1 MLETTNKLIEEMDE
15 LKKMVMTEVIH
26 GNIDID
32 IEDMSEIKFLMKSFK
47 ALNLSMRL
55 MKEQAE
61 KDNEEE
67 SKDRDSVLSMFA
79 KKAEGKETKGIGE
92 IEDE

>member
-1 MLETTNKLIEEMDE
+1 MLETTNRLIEEMDE

-61 KDNEEE
+61 KLDSMEEKLDKLL
-67 SKDRDSVLSMFA
+67 SK
-79 KKAEGKETKGIGE
+79 
-92 IEDE
+92 

>member
-1 MLETTNKLIEEMDE
+1 MGTPSFEEF
-15 LKKMVMTEVIH
+15 V
-26 GNIDID
+26 
-32 IEDMSEIKFLMKSFK
+32 S
-47 ALNLSMRL
+47 

>member
-55 MKEQAE
+55 MK
-61 KDNEEE
+61 
-67 SKDRDSVLSMFA
+67 DRQKNLIRW
-79 KKAEGKETKGIGE
+79 KKNSINYCRSNNKETE
-92 IEDE
+92 S

>member
-1 MLETTNKLIEEMDE
+1 MLETSNKLIEEMDE

-61 KDNEEE
+61 KLDSMEEKLDKLL
-67 SKDRDSVLSMFA
+67 SK
-79 KKAEGKETKGIGE
+79 
-92 IEDE
+92 

>member
-61 KDNEEE
+61 KLDSMEEKLDKLL
-67 SKDRDSVLSMFA
+67 SK
-79 KKAEGKETKGIGE
+79 
-92 IEDE
+92 

>member
-1 MLETTNKLIEEMDE
+1 MLETTNELIEEMDE

-61 KDNEEE
+61 KLDSMEEKLDKLL
-67 SKDRDSVLSMFA
+67 SK
-79 KKAEGKETKGIGE
+79 
-92 IEDE
+92 

>member
-15 LKKMVMTEVIH
+15 LKKMVMTEVVN

-47 ALNLSMRL
+47 TLNLSMRL
-55 MKEQAE
+55 MKEQAYKLDSMEE
-61 KDNEEE
+61 KLDRLL
-67 SKDRDSVLSMFA
+67 SK
-79 KKAEGKETKGIGE
+79 
-92 IEDE
+92 

>member
-26 GNIDID
+26 GNIDIDID

-61 KDNEEE
+61 KLDSMEEKLDKLL
-67 SKDRDSVLSMFA
+67 SK
-79 KKAEGKETKGIGE
+79 
-92 IEDE
+92 

>member
-55 MKEQAE
+55 KKEQAE
-61 KDNEEE
+61 KLDSMEEKLDKLL
-67 SKDRDSVLSMFA
+67 SK
-79 KKAEGKETKGIGE
+79 
-92 IEDE
+92 

>member
-61 KDNEEE
+61 KLDSMEE
-67 SKDRDSVLSMFA
+67 KLDKLLSR
-79 KKAEGKETKGIGE
+79 
-92 IEDE
+92 

>member
-47 ALNLSMRL
+47 ALNLSLRL

-61 KDNEEE
+61 KLDSMEEKLDKLL
-67 SKDRDSVLSMFA
+67 SK
-79 KKAEGKETKGIGE
+79 
-92 IEDE
+92 

>member
-15 LKKMVMTEVIH
+15 LKKMVMTEVVN

-47 ALNLSMRL
+47 ALYLSMRL
-55 MKEQAE
+55 MKEQAYKLDSMEE
-61 KDNEEE
+61 KLDRLL
-67 SKDRDSVLSMFA
+67 SK
-79 KKAEGKETKGIGE
+79 
-92 IEDE
+92 

>member
-15 LKKMVMTEVIH
+15 LKKMVMTEAIH
-26 GNIDID
+26 GYIDID

-61 KDNEEE
+61 KLDSMEEKLDKLL
-67 SKDRDSVLSMFA
+67 SK
-79 KKAEGKETKGIGE
+79 
-92 IEDE
+92 

>member
-15 LKKMVMTEVIH
+15 LKKMVMTEVVN
-26 GNIDID
+26 GNID

-55 MKEQAE
+55 MKEQAYKLDSMEE
-61 KDNEEE
+61 KLDRLL
-67 SKDRDSVLSMFA
+67 SK
-79 KKAEGKETKGIGE
+79 
-92 IEDE
+92 

>member
-61 KDNEEE
+61 KLD
-67 SKDRDSVLSMFA
+67 
-79 KKAEGKETKGIGE
+79 
-92 IEDE
+92 

>member
-15 LKKMVMTEVIH
+15 LNKMVMTEVIH

-61 KDNEEE
+61 KLDSMEEKLDKLL
-67 SKDRDSVLSMFA
+67 SK
-79 KKAEGKETKGIGE
+79 
-92 IEDE
+92 

>member
-61 KDNEEE
+61 KLDSMEEKLDKLLSKQSLINNKKTE
-67 SKDRDSVLSMFA
+67 S
-79 KKAEGKETKGIGE
+79 
-92 IEDE
+92 

>member
-15 LKKMVMTEVIH
+15 LKKMAMTEVIH

-61 KDNEEE
+61 KLDSMEEKLDKLL
-67 SKDRDSVLSMFA
+67 SK
-79 KKAEGKETKGIGE
+79 
-92 IEDE
+92 

>member
-61 KDNEEE
+61 KLDSMEEKLVKLL
-67 SKDRDSVLSMFA
+67 SK
-79 KKAEGKETKGIGE
+79 
-92 IEDE
+92 

>member
-1 MLETTNKLIEEMDE
+1 MLETTTKLIEEMDE
-15 LKKMVMTEVIH
+15 LKKMVMTEVVN

-55 MKEQAE
+55 MKEQAYKLDSMEE
-61 KDNEEE
+61 KLDRLL
-67 SKDRDSVLSMFA
+67 SK
-79 KKAEGKETKGIGE
+79 
-92 IEDE
+92 

>member
-1 MLETTNKLIEEMDE
+1 MLETSKKLIEEMDE

-61 KDNEEE
+61 KLDSMEEKLDKLL
-67 SKDRDSVLSMFA
+67 SK
-79 KKAEGKETKGIGE
+79 
-92 IEDE
+92 

>member
-1 MLETTNKLIEEMDE
+1 
-15 LKKMVMTEVIH
+15 MTEVIH

-61 KDNEEE
+61 KLDSMEEKLDKLL
-67 SKDRDSVLSMFA
+67 SK
-79 KKAEGKETKGIGE
+79 
-92 IEDE
+92 

>member
-47 ALNLSMRL
+47 ALNLIMRL

-61 KDNEEE
+61 KLDSMEEKLDKLL
-67 SKDRDSVLSMFA
+67 SK
-79 KKAEGKETKGIGE
+79 
-92 IEDE
+92 

>member
-47 ALNLSMRL
+47 AINLSMRL

-61 KDNEEE
+61 KLDSMEEKLDKLL
-67 SKDRDSVLSMFA
+67 SK
-79 KKAEGKETKGIGE
+79 
-92 IEDE
+92 

>member
-1 MLETTNKLIEEMDE
+1 MLDTTNKLIEEMDE

-61 KDNEEE
+61 KLDSMEEKLDKLL
-67 SKDRDSVLSMFA
+67 SK
-79 KKAEGKETKGIGE
+79 
-92 IEDE
+92 

>member
-1 MLETTNKLIEEMDE
+1 MDE

-61 KDNEEE
+61 KLDSMEEKLDKLL
-67 SKDRDSVLSMFA
+67 SK
-79 KKAEGKETKGIGE
+79 
-92 IEDE
+92 

>member
-15 LKKMVMTEVIH
+15 LKKMVMTEVVN

-61 KDNEEE
+61 KLDSMEEKLDKLL
-67 SKDRDSVLSMFA
+67 SK
-79 KKAEGKETKGIGE
+79 
-92 IEDE
+92 

>member
-55 MKEQAE
+55 MKAQAE
-61 KDNEEE
+61 KLDSMEEKLDKLL
-67 SKDRDSVLSMFA
+67 SK
-79 KKAEGKETKGIGE
+79 
-92 IEDE
+92 

>member
-47 ALNLSMRL
+47 ALNFSMRL

-61 KDNEEE
+61 KLDSMEEKLDKLL
-67 SKDRDSVLSMFA
+67 SK
-79 KKAEGKETKGIGE
+79 
-92 IEDE
+92 

>member
-1 MLETTNKLIEEMDE
+1 MLETSNKLIEEMDE
-15 LKKMVMTEVIH
+15 LKKMVMTEVVN

-61 KDNEEE
+61 KLDSMEEKLDKLL
-67 SKDRDSVLSMFA
+67 SK
-79 KKAEGKETKGIGE
+79 
-92 IEDE
+92 

>member
-1 MLETTNKLIEEMDE
+1 MLEPTNKLIEEMDE

-61 KDNEEE
+61 KLDSMEEKLDKLL
-67 SKDRDSVLSMFA
+67 SK
-79 KKAEGKETKGIGE
+79 
-92 IEDE
+92 

>member
-26 GNIDID
+26 GNIVID

-61 KDNEEE
+61 KLDSMEEKLDKLL
-67 SKDRDSVLSMFA
+67 SK
-79 KKAEGKETKGIGE
+79 
-92 IEDE
+92 

>member
-32 IEDMSEIKFLMKSFK
+32 IEDMSEIKFLMKSFQ

-61 KDNEEE
+61 KLDSMEEKLDKLL
-67 SKDRDSVLSMFA
+67 SK
-79 KKAEGKETKGIGE
+79 
-92 IEDE
+92 